1 VIPKR
6 AVLPVLFLTG
16 AAIAGAQTGG
26 GAGGG
31 VVSRSGSFSASVS
44 RPGSFSASVG
54 FPGVP
59 MPASAVTGMPYSG
72 VREFE
77 HSQTLAD
84 GTHVSQK
91 NELQKIWRDAD
102 GRTRTERSMG
112 PPWHTADMPTIIEIT
127 DPIAGYRYT
136 LDQQRK
142 IAHRVPIAPQPHLP
156 LPRPTTSAS
165 SDATEKT
172 GMTLTQ
178 QARVPRKMQRKSLG
192 TKTIEGI
199 LVEGHRTIMTI
210 PAGEVG
216 NDRPISNVSESWFS
230 PELNDIIELTSSD
243 PRTGQTT
250 TRLTNID
257 RNNPD
262 PSLFLVPPDYE
273 IVDEQGPFSIDY
285 HR

>member
-1 VIPKR
+1 MR
-6 AVLPVLFLTG
+6 AVLPVLFLAG
-16 AAIAGAQTGG
+16 AALARAQIGG

-44 RPGSFSASVG
+44 RSGSFSASVG

-59 MPASAVTGMPYSG
+59 MPAAAVTGMPYSG

-112 PPWHTADMPTIIEIT
+112 PPGHTTDMPTIIEIT
-127 DPIAGYRYT
+127 DPVAGYRYT

-156 LPRPTTSAS
+156 LPRPTISAS
-165 SDATEKT
+165 SDATGKT
-172 GMTLTQ
+172 GVIFTQ
-178 QARVPRKMQRKSLG
+178 QARAPRKMQRESLG
-192 TKTIEGI
+192 TKTMDGI
-199 LVEGHRTIMTI
+199 LVEGHRTVMTI

-216 NDRPISNVSESWFS
+216 NDRPITNVTESWFS
-230 PELNDIIELTSSD
+230 PELNDNIELTSSD

-262 PSLFLVPPDYE
+262 PTLFQVPADYE
-273 IVDEQGPFSIDY
+273 VVDDKGPFSINY
-285 HR
+285 RR

>member
-1 VIPKR
+1 MIPKR
-6 AVLPVLFLTG
+6 TVLPVLFLAG
-16 AAIAGAQTGG
+16 AAIVGAQIGG

-31 VVSRSGSFSASVS
+31 VVSRSGSFSASV
-44 RPGSFSASVG
+44 G
-54 FPGVP
+54 FPGAP

-102 GRTRTERSMG
+102 GRTRTERLMG
-112 PPWHTADMPTIIEIT
+112 PPGHTADMPTIIEIT
-127 DPIAGYRYT
+127 DSVAGYRYT

-156 LPRPTTSAS
+156 LPRPTTTAS
-165 SDATEKT
+165 SDATGKT
-172 GMTLTQ
+172 GMIFTR
-178 QARVPRKMQRKSLG
+178 QARAPRKMQRESLG

-230 PELNDIIELTSSD
+230 PELNDNIELTSSD

-262 PSLFLVPPDYE
+262 PTLFQVPADYE
-273 IVDEQGPFSIDY
+273 VVDEQGPFSINY
-285 HR
+285 RR

>member
-1 VIPKR
+1 
-6 AVLPVLFLTG
+6 
-16 AAIAGAQTGG
+16 
-26 GAGGG
+26 
-31 VVSRSGSFSASVS
+31 
-44 RPGSFSASVG
+44 
-54 FPGVP
+54 
-59 MPASAVTGMPYSG
+59 
-72 VREFE
+72 
-77 HSQTLAD
+77 
-84 GTHVSQK
+84 
-91 NELQKIWRDAD
+91 
-102 GRTRTERSMG
+102 
-112 PPWHTADMPTIIEIT
+112 
-127 DPIAGYRYT
+127 
-136 LDQQRK
+136 
-142 IAHRVPIAPQPHLP
+142 
-156 LPRPTTSAS
+156 
-165 SDATEKT
+165 
-172 GMTLTQ
+172 MTLTQ